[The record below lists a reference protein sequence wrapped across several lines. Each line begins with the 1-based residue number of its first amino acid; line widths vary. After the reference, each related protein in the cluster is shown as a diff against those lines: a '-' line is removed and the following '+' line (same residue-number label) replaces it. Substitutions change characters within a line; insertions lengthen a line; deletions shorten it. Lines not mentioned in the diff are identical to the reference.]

1 MQEPDGRHFLTF
13 PTVRGQFYTVEQSQ
27 DGAVFAPAP
36 GGFYYGTGE
45 ELRYCFL
52 HGQPP
57 PPPPQPPGGTPPPNW
72 GNLQAKPSRF
82 VSADLYFS
90 AAGGGTTSVNR
101 NDAAATPDHWRKL
114 LEGTFPPAPAGQS
127 RLLGFSVEDPDARY
141 DFLLNLLHVPAEQ
154 FPGDLSDPPVLPR
167 HLREAQLLEE
177 NLPRIVGELTRPAGT
192 SASQALSSPKRL
204 LRVRRQQ
211 IDTNGNG
218 LFDDFELV
226 HGFSAFAAEGQS
238 GYAAPS
244 ADPDHD
250 GLTNTE
256 EQSLGTSPQNSDT
269 DFDGSPDGEEARE
282 GTDPKSNQSFP
293 PRLVMVTN
301 GLMYDFYGVCQEA
314 TFAGYGSLDAWGSWA
329 GAGTTWL
336 PLAAP
341 LAYTGL
347 SSLLETEITLP
358 AAPPAGAERVTADCS
373 DLIAYGRAS
382 TSLLNGIHPYTSANL
397 QHLAIWLQIAPVP
410 AAPITRT
417 FLRITERA
425 TSAAPEPTVSAEAVT
440 ATFPTDAPSTHSN
453 RIDLLPAISA
463 DGPEDDYWE
472 QVSVRLLPIE
482 FKKLWETKNKANQI
496 VVKAK
501 RDDPKDDK
509 QTADADGNLYG
520 TPRYLLYVTADPTD
534 SKYHVSLDCDLGG
547 MRDQFVCAA
556 YSGGSKISG
565 TDKAFPAAADQPAD
579 MLIPATGSA
588 QSGQDFVIKLA
599 FDTNKNGLIDGS
611 ETTIDLTAAK
621 SETGSP
627 APPMVRGFSVAAV
640 NAAKATIEGQANG
653 SGFTGWKPNF
663 LGAWFV
669 PNAQALEKLFYDGA
683 TGGMVQDYQ
692 PTTTLGAA
700 SLNAFGPPGDFNE
713 WLTHHAGS
721 NFNADG
727 VTTVQHYKWND
738 QTRISNLIA
747 NSSPLSLLKSNST
760 ITAQMTTVTD
770 ATVENFKQSSVPVG
784 QSQTFPSGTAGY
796 ELQPVL
802 AGLGAPH
809 SSPAWVPKQTLLVG
823 DQDGYAGAIP
833 DDAFGT
839 VGRSRF
845 INGEYRFIVKKEART
860 QTISHMVAP
869 DWWEYEYVPYTAVVV
884 YLRVSGSSLDLYD
897 FNHNSPGLSVPAAIT
912 QLSYGNGGYGRTNGV
927 IFRATV
933 DILKDYEVKEIRL
946 P

>member
-1 MQEPDGRHFLTF
+1 M
-13 PTVRGQFYTVEQSQ
+13 
-27 DGAVFAPAP
+27 
-36 GGFYYGTGE
+36 
-45 ELRYCFL
+45 
-52 HGQPP
+52 
-57 PPPPQPPGGTPPPNW
+57 
-72 GNLQAKPSRF
+72 
-82 VSADLYFS
+82 YFS

-472 QVSVRLLPIE
+472 QVSVRLLPVEIILDSNNIAYKPDIE
-482 FKKLWETKNKANQI
+482 ALGVSNYVTNNELPATSQFNDTNPDPENFRLQARLPNATTNSIVMKLE
-496 VVKAK
+496 VK
-501 RDDPKDDK
+501 RDGAVVSTTNHTLDKKDGDFVRGQFLRLVTDTDDDAVSGDQTILVKLGDK
-509 QTADADGNLYG
+509 IKASY
-520 TPRYLLYVTADPTD
+520 
-534 SKYHVSLDCDLGG
+534 DLGG
-547 MRDQFVCAA
+547 GKVEQEIQVGRPSSEDNNEADKPWKHDIREVKMRFVV
-556 YSGGSKISG
+556 
-565 TDKAFPAAADQPAD
+565 FQ
-579 MLIPATGSA
+579 
-588 QSGQDFVIKLA
+588 
-599 FDTNKNGLIDGS
+599 
-611 ETTIDLTAAK
+611 
-621 SETGSP
+621 
-627 APPMVRGFSVAAV
+627 
-640 NAAKATIEGQANG
+640 NAAGQPCVNQASINKDIDDANERLAQAGLRIKAT
-653 SGFTGWKPNF
+653 F
-663 LGAWFV
+663 
-669 PNAQALEKLFYDGA
+669 
-683 TGGMVQDYQ
+683 
-692 PTTTLGAA
+692 
-700 SLNAFGPPGDFNE
+700 
-713 WLTHHAGS
+713 
-721 NFNADG
+721 
-727 VTTVQHYKWND
+727 
-738 QTRISNLIA
+738 
-747 NSSPLSLLKSNST
+747 
-760 ITAQMTTVTD
+760 
-770 ATVENFKQSSVPVG
+770 
-784 QSQTFPSGTAGY
+784 
-796 ELQPVL
+796 
-802 AGLGAPH
+802 
-809 SSPAWVPKQTLLVG
+809 
-823 DQDGYAGAIP
+823 
-833 DDAFGT
+833 
-839 VGRSRF
+839 
-845 INGEYRFIVKKEART
+845 
-860 QTISHMVAP
+860 
-869 DWWEYEYVPYTAVVV
+869 
-884 YLRVSGSSLDLYD
+884 DL
-897 FNHNSPGLSVPAAIT
+897 
-912 QLSYGNGGYGRTNGV
+912 GNGGYPIPQSLQDGYDGSPSVINLPTADERAVTEKKDGDANTVDVFYVEKMNTNGGRGTSFPAARNSTGDQRYSNWMV
-927 IFRATV
+927 ISATASGGGDPFNMV
-933 DILKDYEVKEIRL
+933 HELLHVLLNSPHRNGEPATAVFKGGTSLNKAVGGTKRIGPYPDASTSGVGQSDTTTIRQNAETL